1 MLGSSLGFSVE
12 LLSVSVLVVFDSEF
26 ESDET
31 IAVGK
36 IEVGKVL
43 SPKLVLVNITYCYLQ
58 DL

>member
-1 MLGSSLGFSVE
+1 MLGSSLDFSVE
-12 LLSVSVLVVFDSEF
+12 LLSVSVLEF
-26 ESDET
+26 ASDEI